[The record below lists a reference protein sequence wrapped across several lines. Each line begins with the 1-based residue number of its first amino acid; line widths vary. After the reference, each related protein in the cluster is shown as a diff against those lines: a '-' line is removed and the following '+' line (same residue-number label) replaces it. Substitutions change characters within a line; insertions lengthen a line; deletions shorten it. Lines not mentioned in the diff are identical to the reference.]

1 MLVAGL
7 LGCLLFVLSVSDATA
22 QMFSADTATIPVAI
36 AEKIVVPAGG
46 RTIQQGDNDK
56 NTDVNLE
63 VKNINNS
70 FVSVKSD
77 GNTLT
82 DPLSQI
88 SSALNEKGGSMEG
101 AAAAKAA
108 AETTAEEDVFIPE
121 RELYKLN
128 DEPTLD
134 GSVRG
139 GQAFVEVDEK
149 GRMKKVSNIFLFFDK
164 FKVSNYLSNSAM
176 CDVRFNVLSNLDRK
190 INQLDVKLVWP
201 DLTTTLSF
209 RDVMPNTQTYYNYSL
224 LGKGCYNMDK
234 APNIVVNRCRV
245 KGMTSRQCAD
255 KLIWLSK

>member
-1 MLVAGL
+1 MMFKFLAFFIT
-7 LGCLLFVLSVSDATA
+7 LFSAFTSNA
-22 QMFSADTATIPVAI
+22 QMLFDDVKKTKSVILESASTTKKVDDIQVEEDGLKLNDLMSQNSTASDDISKALSASSTKSSSED
-36 AEKIVVPAGG
+36 EK
-46 RTIQQGDNDK
+46 D
-56 NTDVNLE
+56 L
-63 VKNINNS
+63 
-70 FVSVKSD
+70 
-77 GNTLT
+77 
-82 DPLSQI
+82 I
-88 SSALNEKGGSMEG
+88 STELQED
-101 AAAAKAA
+101 
-108 AETTAEEDVFIPE
+108 EDVFIPE
-121 RELYKLN
+121 GELYRLN
-128 DEPTLD
+128 TPTND
-134 GSVRG
+134 GSQRG